1 MRGMISLIYY
11 MLFIDML
18 LFIGIQKHI
27 FILENKIKNLE
38 EENIKFK
45 SARRLGL
52 GRPPRLRCLYPAFGT
67 PWSYVPLS

>member
-1 MRGMISLIYY
+1 MNAMRGMISLIYY

-45 SARRLGL
+45 SARRF
-52 GRPPRLRCLYPAFGT
+52 PRCLYPAFGT